1 MPATTVAM
9 TTTGPHSTT
18 DLQNNNNS
26 NCNNAQGNYLHYVGE
41 MLFCSVSVL
50 VVVVQLHNVAIK
62 SFITHYLELCT
73 TCVGFVGVCGLLKF
87 ESLINWH
94 AITHETVLVLLYAIP
109 SYSMTSE
116 SLV

>member
-1 MPATTVAM
+1 MPATVV
-9 TTTGPHSTT
+9 TTTTTSPHSTT

-73 TCVGFVGVCGLLKF
+73 TTTTCVKPRVEWGV
-87 ESLINWH
+87 
-94 AITHETVLVLLYAIP
+94 
-109 SYSMTSE
+109 
-116 SLV
+116 